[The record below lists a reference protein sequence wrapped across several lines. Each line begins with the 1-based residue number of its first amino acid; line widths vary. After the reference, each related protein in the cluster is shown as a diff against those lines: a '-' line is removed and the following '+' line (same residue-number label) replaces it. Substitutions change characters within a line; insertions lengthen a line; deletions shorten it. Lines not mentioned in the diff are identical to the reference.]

1 MLYSSHNAARNV
13 DGIALCGVTWRGMAL
28 CGVAW
33 CGVVGHS
40 MVEHGVE

>member
-1 MLYSSHNAARNV
+1 MLM
-13 DGIALCGVTWRGMAL
+13 ALRCVVWRGMAL